1 MRTYT
6 SMKDRV
12 SFWKY
17 WRIKFNGKNLQ
28 MSLKYLQNPHDIA
41 EKFADTFEASRPN
54 STCLKASF
62 ESNFNSRLRNYVL
75 KVKCSI
81 LFCV

>member
-17 WRIKFNGKNLQ
+17 WRSKFSGKNLQ
-28 MSLKYLQNPHDIA
+28 MSLKYLHDIA
-41 EKFADTFEASRPN
+41 EKFADMFEVAIIGLTVP
-54 STCLKASF
+54 L
-62 ESNFNSRLRNYVL
+62 
-75 KVKCSI
+75 
-81 LFCV
+81 